1 MIGAAKEILLFDL
14 FPGPFRSLQAL
25 LKRRAA
31 RGATV
36 AGICYGDFRSVAGL
50 RIYTHPWRMV
60 AKAWPGQ
67 QLTLVADAKE
77 SLLALLSRDGKSVRH
92 AFWTDS
98 VYLSCLLHSGLACE
112 IQVASETF
120 QAPELVRK
128 LGLLTKA
135 PPGLRILA
143 ATAGGPKKQS

>member
-1 MIGAAKEILLFDL
+1 
-14 FPGPFRSLQAL
+14 
-25 LKRRAA
+25 
-31 RGATV
+31 
-36 AGICYGDFRSVAGL
+36 
-50 RIYTHPWRMV
+50 MV

-143 ATAGGPKKQS
+143 ATAGGQKKQS